1 MANPYP
7 QNLSQAVSASRNNN
21 LSFLNNVGTA
31 QAAFEPT
38 ITTMERVAGD
48 FITKVKNNLTTGNYQ
63 VTGDIANINIDV
75 IDNETLNIVVPV
87 QLLVL
92 NYGIA
97 GVYSNAK
104 APQSPFS
111 YHNGILPPLLPFLE
125 WQRFRRLTPRKPDGM
140 SQTRFDSLT
149 QDEKDNIVA
158 YAVKTGIY
166 KEGRKPVDVFTS
178 ELPDLE
184 QSLIDELTK
193 QSINTILGQLPL
205 TIGVP
210 AAYDAQG
217 RIALTGVPIP
227 GLLNSNRP

>member
-7 QNLSQAVSASRNNN
+7 NNLSAALSASRNNN
-21 LSFLNNVGTA
+21 LNFLNNVGTA

-63 VTGDIANINIDV
+63 VTGDIANITIDV
-75 IDNETLNIVVPV
+75 KNDNELNIVAPI

-92 NYGIA
+92 NYGISGA
-97 GVYSNAK
+97 FSNAK

-111 YHNGILPPLLPFLE
+111 YHVGVLPRLLPFIE

-140 SQTRFDSLT
+140 SQDKFDSLT
-149 QDEKDNIVA
+149 EDEKDQMVA
-158 YAVKTGIY
+158 YAVKQGIY
-166 KEGRKPVDVFTS
+166 KEGRKPVDVFTT

-184 QSLIDELTK
+184 QSLIDELLQ
-193 QSINTILGQLPL
+193 QSITNVLGQLPL

-210 AAYDAQG
+210 PAYDAQG
-217 RIALTGVPIP
+217 RIPLTGVPIP
-227 GLLNSNRP
+227 GLLTSNRP

>member
-21 LSFLNNVGTA
+21 LSFLNNVGTT

-63 VTGDIANINIDV
+63 VTGDIANIVVDV
-75 IDNETLNIVVPV
+75 IDSETLHIVVPV

-111 YHNGILPPLLPFLE
+111 YHNGVLPPLLPFLE
-125 WQRFRRLTPRKPDGM
+125 WQRFRQLTPRKPDGM
-140 SQTRFDSLT
+140 SQDKFDSLT
-149 QDEKDNIVA
+149 KDEKDQMVA

-184 QSLIDELTK
+184 QELLDELTK
-193 QSINTILGQLPL
+193 HAISNMLGQLPL
-205 TIGVP
+205 SIGVP
-210 AAYDAQG
+210 AAYNAQG
-217 RIALTGVPIP
+217 QIPLTGVPIP
-227 GLLNSNRP
+227 GLLTSNRP